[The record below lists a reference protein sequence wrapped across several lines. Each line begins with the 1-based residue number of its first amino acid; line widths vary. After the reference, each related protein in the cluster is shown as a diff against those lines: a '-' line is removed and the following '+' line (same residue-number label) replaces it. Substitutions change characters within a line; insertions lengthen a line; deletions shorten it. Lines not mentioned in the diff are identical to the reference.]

1 MPTIFISYCRDDAS
15 IVEPLAEALR
25 ADGLC
30 VWRDVDNLYGGEH
43 WPRVIGEAVAAA
55 DLVLL
60 VWSQHAQASH
70 FVNQEWNTAVALRKA
85 MLPCRLDATPLP
97 PTLSFINAIEA
108 RPLSAALGPIRQA
121 VHRLLDMPGRQ
132 PPVAPDREAHWWRRP
147 WSLGIVAGIVLTIL
161 AGGAMLVPDLL
172 PWLQGQRLQPLAGVV
187 WDEQRQT
194 LAAVEVFLPEF
205 DRTAFTDLQGKFFFR
220 VRATPQRPV
229 RLVARKPGYEGRD
242 TEATLGNTSLSF
254 VLRRTP

>member
-1 MPTIFISYCRDDAS
+1 MPTIFISYCRVDAPS
-15 IVEPLAEALR
+15 VQPLAEALR
-25 ADGLC
+25 ADGIH

-60 VWSQHAQASH
+60 VWSQHAAASH
-70 FVNQEWNTAVALRKA
+70 FVDQEWNTAVAQRKA
-85 MLPCRLDATPLP
+85 MLPCLLDATPLP
-97 PTLSFINAIEA
+97 PALSAINAIVA
-108 RPLSAALGPIRQA
+108 TPLPPALGKIRQA
-121 VHRLLDMPGRQ
+121 VRRLLGMPDSQ
-132 PPVAPDREAHWWRRP
+132 TPIVPDRGARWWRRP
-147 WSLGIVAGIVLTIL
+147 WSLGIMAAIVLAIL
-161 AGGAMLVPDLL
+161 AGGVVSVLDLL

-205 DRTAFTDLQGKFFFR
+205 DRTAFTDQQGKFFLQ
-220 VRATPQRPV
+220 VRAAPQRPV
-229 RLVARKPGYEGRD
+229 RLVARKAGYEGRD